1 MPAARRARSIL
12 RVLEGAAF
20 GGSLALALYPFGFN
34 PLLVIG
40 ATFYLTSLLL
50 RFFATRAAKGR
61 EALLGMHRIFAAFAW
76 VLVLPQIVLNADAH
90 HPVFGVAD
98 PR

>member
-1 MPAARRARSIL
+1 MRAARQTRSIL

-20 GGSLALALYPFGFN
+20 GGALALALYPLGFN
-34 PLLVIG
+34 PLLAIG

-50 RFFATRAAKGR
+50 RFFANRAAKGR
-61 EALLGMHRIFAAFAW
+61 EALLGLHRIFAAFAW
-76 VLVLPQIVLNADAH
+76 VLVLPQIVLNADAD
-90 HPVFGVAD
+90 HPVYGVPD